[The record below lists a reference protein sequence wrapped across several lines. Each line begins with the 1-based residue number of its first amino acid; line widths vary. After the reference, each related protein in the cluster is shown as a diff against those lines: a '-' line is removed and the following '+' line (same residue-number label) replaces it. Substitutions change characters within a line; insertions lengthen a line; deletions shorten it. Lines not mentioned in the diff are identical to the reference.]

1 MFNRPTITALELE
14 DRSATE
20 DLDTMM
26 GILVEQLDVALRML
40 EAESRMLLQLK
51 KMLSDL
57 NTIFSDALN
66 GSSRENTQ
74 GNLLFDDVEGFRAS
88 YCIGVRAGVAS
99 RCLASQ
105 CYVGMLCANL
115 PYQ

>member
-1 MFNRPTITALELE
+1 MFNQPTITALELE

-26 GILVEQLDVALRML
+26 GILVEEIDVTRQML

-51 KMLSDL
+51 AMLSDL
-57 NTIFSDALN
+57 KTIFSDALN
-66 GSSRENTQ
+66 GSSREGTQ
-74 GNLLFDDVEGFRAS
+74 GKILLDEVEAFRAS

-99 RCLASQ
+99 QYLASQ

-115 PYQ
+115 PNQ